1 MKRSYKRTIKI
12 SLRTIFGKLK
22 KRLIIIGGG
31 ASGFFCAINA
41 AIKNPDLNILILE
54 KQPKVL
60 QKVKVSGGG
69 RCNVTHACFSIAEL
83 VKKYPRGKSFLKKA
97 FTHFSP
103 KDTIAWFETRGIN
116 LKTEDDG
123 RMFPTTD
130 SSQTIIDCLLN
141 EVTKYNIDLRLN
153 TEVLA
158 IEKNVSHFSLQLK
171 NGTTLQAD
179 YIFVGAGGFPKE
191 EQYQWL
197 QRLGHT
203 IEKPAPSLFTFN
215 IPDKKLHDLMGLSI
229 ASTQVK
235 IMGTKLQEAGPLLIT
250 HWGMSGPVILRLS
263 AWGALELKQ
272 NNYEFTI
279 FVNWLNESETQLR
292 DRWNTIRNLQ
302 GSNKLVQK
310 NPFGLQSRLWNYLLE
325 TAYINL
331 ETKWSELA
339 SKDQNKLI
347 HILTTQ
353 SFEVKG
359 KTTFKEEFVTCG
371 GIQLD
376 EIDPNTMESKLVPGL
391 YFGGEIINVDG
402 ITGGFNFQHAW
413 TSGYIAGNHIGNK

>member
-1 MKRSYKRTIKI
+1 
-12 SLRTIFGKLK
+12 
-22 KRLIIIGGG
+22 
-31 ASGFFCAINA
+31 
-41 AIKNPDLNILILE
+41 
-54 KQPKVL
+54 
-60 QKVKVSGGG
+60 
-69 RCNVTHACFSIAEL
+69 
-83 VKKYPRGKSFLKKA
+83 
-97 FTHFSP
+97 
-103 KDTIAWFETRGIN
+103 
-116 LKTEDDG
+116 
-123 RMFPTTD
+123 MFPTTD

-325 TAYINL
+325 TANINS

-347 HILTTQ
+347 HLLTTQ